1 MQYNKEEE
9 VNINNLIGQ
18 KVNNPVLL
26 QIVPLVIL
34 NSTNK
39 IEFQT
44 NVTFCIGSNTTL
56 IRQDI
61 ADKLDS
67 QGTNSTLN
75 ITNAVAT

>member
-26 QIVPLVIL
+26 QIVPSVIL

-44 NVTFCIGSNTTL
+44 NAILYIGSDTTL
-56 IRQDI
+56 IPLDA
-61 ADKLDS
+61 ADKLNS

-75 ITNAVAT
+75 IASAVAT

>member
-26 QIVPLVIL
+26 QIVPLVTL

-44 NVTFCIGSNTTL
+44 NAILYIGSDTTL
-56 IRQDI
+56 IPLDT
-61 ADKLDS
+61 ADKLNS

-75 ITNAVAT
+75 IASAVAT

>member
-26 QIVPLVIL
+26 QIVPLVTL

-44 NVTFCIGSNTTL
+44 NAILYIGSDTTL
-56 IRQDI
+56 IPLDT
-61 ADKLDS
+61 ADKLNS

-75 ITNAVAT
+75 IANAVAT